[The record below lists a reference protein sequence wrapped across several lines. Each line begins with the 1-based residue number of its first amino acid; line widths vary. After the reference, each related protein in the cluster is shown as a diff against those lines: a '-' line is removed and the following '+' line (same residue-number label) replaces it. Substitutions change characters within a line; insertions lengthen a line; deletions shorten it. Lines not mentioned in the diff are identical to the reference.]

1 MSPCWYDMDDGLPI
15 DKMVRIEID
24 LGADIQWP
32 DFRIYWPTLHDLIYD
47 DTRNQHL
54 LARIDYGPVP
64 SSYDSPAPSL
74 EALGIVNHK
83 RLGPISEPEVVEAIV
98 GYWLALASQS

>member
-1 MSPCWYDMDDGLPI
+1 MDDGLPI
-15 DKMVRIEID
+15 DKMVCIEID

-32 DFRIYWPTLHDLIYD
+32 DFRMYWPTLHDLIYD
-47 DTRNQHL
+47 DARSQHL
-54 LARIDYGPVP
+54 LARIDYDLVP